1 MNSNFLLETKKE
13 YTIRLVN
20 ILAPFIYEGFNSIY
34 NDALKVA
41 KEGSELKIFQNF
53 LRRISKW
60 NTDMINRESKR
71 ILNFSNSI
79 DFLEDLVRAVIK
91 ANIIVLTN
99 TSPDT
104 SINFL
109 EKKQYMN
116 VEFNDFIHKCY
127 IESAR
132 EIFNNPYLFF
142 HKYPAIDIK
151 RNQRDTLTLIKESIQ
166 EAIRKML
173 PVQHILKEYLG
184 NNYQNPKDIDVNST
198 ISEVEANNLR
208 NLVNKDLSKNN
219 SQNNKLKKFLIHNN
233 SNDNKPINN
242 LSKNTEINIPLSN
255 NSNNKP
261 ILHTSKNLPLQI
273 SDNIN
278 NSKIIFD
285 NTTNNTSEIRNLIS
299 QKINN
304 NNNNNSDN
312 SKFTHFSKKKDIYS
326 IDRKEVLNKLN
337 LNTTNINKPTEN
349 HILKNSVYNDVSD
362 SETSISYHINNDEEY
377 EDIFSNV
384 NNVNNEKI
392 SSIKSN
398 KSGSN
403 VFLKN
408 NNKSNTSEK
417 NKRLYFEKYKQI

>member
-20 ILAPFIYEGFNSIY
+20 ILSPFIYEGFNSIY
-34 NDALKVA
+34 KDALKVA
-41 KEGSELKIFQNF
+41 KDGSELKIFQNF

-109 EKKQYMN
+109 DRKQYME
-116 VEFNDFIHKCY
+116 VKFNDFIHKCY

-132 EIFNNPYLFF
+132 EIFNNPYLFY

-151 RNQRDTLTLIKESIQ
+151 RNQRDTLTLIKESIR

-184 NNYQNPKDIDVNST
+184 NNYQNPKDIEVNST
-198 ISEVEANNLR
+198 ISEVEATNLR

-219 SQNNKLKKFLIHNN
+219 LKKDEKLKKFLSNN
-233 SNDNKPINN
+233 SIDKINQNSNISEKKSNNMPLTINKPNLL
-242 LSKNTEINIPLSN
+242 LSKNI
-255 NSNNKP
+255 
-261 ILHTSKNLPLQI
+261 PLQI

-299 QKINN
+299 QKNN
-304 NNNNNSDN
+304 NNIDNINSN
-312 SKFTHFSKKKDIYS
+312 KFNHISKKKDIYS
-326 IDRKEVLNKLN
+326 IDHKNTNILNKLN
-337 LNTTNINKPTEN
+337 LNTSEKKNSNN
-349 HILKNSVYNDVSD
+349 NILKNSVYNDVSD

-384 NNVNNEKI
+384 NNDKV
-392 SSIKSN
+392 SSN

-403 VFLKN
+403 VFLQN

-417 NKRLYFEKYKQI
+417 NKKIYFEKYKQI